1 MSVIPASAYAFDEA
15 RKVFGKSVGQMLEQF
30 LSIKHFTWDKVGEVG
45 DELFIDTQIIPGKEG
60 ETHAAFER
68 ISSELAFD
76 AKTIPIPWTGLD
88 KDMSVEKLRQL
99 SKMKGT
105 DAALNELAEEV
116 LIALEKV
123 VWVGKTLA
131 ANNVKVDG
139 FNFNG
144 AGTYLDPKYLDG
156 GATAGKWDAYGKA
169 AKDLNHLHSLIKSA
183 GGTRIALFYPITAE
197 EAFGFPY
204 PTSATSNAATSILD
218 YAKSVFEGG
227 VFPVCD
233 DRSALCCMTGAAEVE
248 GSFQIVAASLDYCK
262 VSYTQEPM
270 QRVVPYNDLL
280 ELATL
285 RYDARIV
292 PTFVTKKIGSYYYK
306 MVAEIDSI
314 DLST

>member
-1 MSVIPASAYAFDEA
+1 VNEKNNPGRAQNPNPKLAVHSALPDESA
-15 RKVFGKSVGQMLEQF
+15 
-30 LSIKHFTWDKVGEVG
+30 
-45 DELFIDTQIIPGKEG
+45 
-60 ETHAAFER
+60 
-68 ISSELAFD
+68 
-76 AKTIPIPWTGLD
+76 
-88 KDMSVEKLRQL
+88 
-99 SKMKGT
+99 
-105 DAALNELAEEV
+105 AALNTGPLWQPAVLVVDDSRTMRIALIRALDALGFKNITEATNGRQALELVLTKPFDLMLLDMEMPEMNGMEV

-139 FNFNG
+139 FNFDG

-156 GATAGKWDAYGKA
+156 GATAGKWDTYGKA
-169 AKDLNHLHSLIKSA
+169 AKDLNHLHSLIKAA

-218 YAKSVFEGG
+218 YAKSVYEGG
-227 VFPVCD
+227 VFPVCN

-248 GSFQIVAASLDYCK
+248 GSFQIVGASLDYCK

-280 ELATL
+280 EIATL

-292 PTFVTKKIGSYYYK
+292 PTFVTKKIGAYYYK